1 MIWSRGPN
9 QPASALSA
17 SEAQCFRQSRCKA
30 ARFTPLHP
38 AFFGPASR
46 PKKRDLRTLGRI
58 TMLNKREFMAGTIA
72 ATLATAADAQTTAKI
87 TYGPQKPSIKH
98 GMVKTSKM
106 FQAPPGFVNALAVA
120 PEGLWL
126 GQQKLSGKSAQSY
139 HLPEPTDLHEAAWL
153 VDWNGKL
160 LKTVQTN
167 SRNTSGMAYGNG
179 CVWMMANQEPE
190 GVFQVDMNSK
200 EISHRQIPLG
210 LPGQDGGGSH
220 GAQWRG
226 DKLWIVANRPRLL
239 LRVDPKTWAPEVAIP
254 IYAPADKPRW
264 HDMTF
269 DGDGNIWQVTGNDS
283 KSYKEGKP
291 GLVKYDGKTGAVM
304 ATYDF
309 EPGSCDP
316 HGLEFHDGTLISC
329 DAGVHPGWPNHD
341 SPSAGWI
348 FKIEMA

>member
-1 MIWSRGPN
+1 MGV
-9 QPASALSA
+9 
-17 SEAQCFRQSRCKA
+17 
-30 ARFTPLHP
+30 
-38 AFFGPASR
+38 
-46 PKKRDLRTLGRI
+46 
-58 TMLNKREFMAGTIA
+58 NKRQFLAGVA
-72 ATLATAADAQTTAKI
+72 ALAAASDLAVAQAAKKPAV
-87 TYGPQKPSIKH
+87 TYGPQRRTVPH
-98 GMVKTSKM
+98 GLVKTTKL
-106 FQAPPGFVNALAVA
+106 FKGPPGYVNALAVA

-126 GQQKLSGKSAQSY
+126 GQQKLSGKSAESY
-139 HLPEPTDLHEAAWL
+139 HLPQPTDLHEAAWL

-160 LKTVQTN
+160 LKTVMTN

-220 GAQWRG
+220 GAQWHDG
-226 DKLWIVANRPRLL
+226 KLWIVANRPRLL

-269 DGDGNIWQVTGNDS
+269 DSEGNIWQVTGNDS
-283 KSYKEGKP
+283 KSFKEGKP

-309 EPGSCDP
+309 ASGSCDP
-316 HGLEFHDGTLISC
+316 HGLEFHNGTLISC
-329 DAGVHPGWPNHD
+329 DAGIHPGWPNGD

-348 FKIEMA
+348 FKIDMAQVAA